1 MPDEEKPI
9 LATCT
14 PLILIGENA
23 IGKTLELLNTS
34 SNKLILAYR
43 KVGSVSGNH
52 YHTGSEER
60 KNPEVLCLISGEVEV
75 ELEHL
80 PTGTKERFAASA
92 PCKLQIF
99 PNTLHRLLAVTDI
112 IFLEMNSLEEHQ
124 RDTRYP

>member
-9 LATCT
+9 LATCA
-14 PLILIGENA
+14 PLILIGENDL
-23 IGKTLELLNTS
+23 GKTLEVVNS
-34 SNKLILAYR
+34 NSNKLILAYR
-43 KVGSVSGNH
+43 KAGSMSGNH

-60 KNPEVLCLISGEVEV
+60 KNPEVLYLISGEVQL

-80 PTGTKERFAASA
+80 PTGIKESFTASA

-99 PNTLHRLLAVTDI
+99 PNTIHRLQAVTDI

-124 RDTRYP
+124 RDTLYP